1 MKRLPWIVL
10 LSLLAI
16 ANTASA
22 QDATAVWNAVSQ
34 PAFDASKFA
43 AVNGIQIARDRIHIT
58 LTSGTIQ
65 FAQPA
70 SGEVFAAAFEGQ
82 GRVQIEPPNA
92 LEAQQLK
99 RFIGKDTLDMQFSSA
114 TFSFADGTFA
124 ELSPQLHWTP
134 PSGDDLGG
142 LYLSRQH
149 DREDVGDE
157 IVPRLFQGV
166 LSANHE
172 RTAYFFADFKTADKG
187 WVEVTFDALDPE
199 TIQVGRW
206 IASPGYKSFD
216 TWLHF
221 PAGDRSASDVFRD
234 PLELA
239 DYDIQDYQID
249 ATVAADT
256 EFSAT
261 TRVHLLQHATGER
274 ILRFWLDSNLR
285 VDSVKDESGASL
297 PFFQAREQKDRN
309 NSYGYYVA
317 VALPQVTKAGRDQTL
332 EFHYAGK
339 KAIRKMG
346 SGNYFCESSLWYPEG
361 NDNGFNN
368 RAGFEMTFHSPKQY
382 LFVATGTKVSEAKDG
397 DWLVTKWKSDKPLAV
412 AGFAFGDYQL
422 FTDKAG
428 DVSVEVYANRNPDD
442 VMAALQN
449 AYITPVEGASENL
462 SMPLGSFSPSA
473 MGKHIGEEVANALRV
488 FQNYFGPDPYS
499 RLAVTNISGDYGQGW
514 PMLIYLSE
522 ASFLDSAQLN
532 TLGVENQVELTDQFR
547 GHEVS
552 HQWWAH
558 RVGWKSYHD
567 QWLSEGFADFSGNL
581 YVQYRENWKAYQAEL
596 QSNKEALFANDSH
609 GRTLESSGP
618 IWMGTRLASSDSP
631 DAYNV
636 VVYNKGA
643 FVLNMLRM
651 MLYDPHGQDPDAR
664 FKAMMQDFCQTFD
677 NKAAS
682 TEDFKAIAEKHMTPQ
697 MDMDG
702 NQRLDWFFNQYVY
715 GTEIAQYKLAYSVQN
730 GGPGKW
736 NVSGTVTRTAGP
748 DGWKDVLPIYIHTGG
763 KTFRLGWIGI
773 GTKGETPFAVT
784 LPMQPDG
791 LSLNDN
797 HDILADVK

>member
-1 MKRLPWIVL
+1 MKRLSWIVL
-10 LSLLAI
+10 LSFLAI
-16 ANTASA
+16 ANPASA

-58 LTSGTIQ
+58 LTSGNIQ
-65 FAQPA
+65 FAQPT

-99 RFIGKDTLDMQFSSA
+99 RYIGKDTLDMQFSSA

-124 ELSPQLHWTP
+124 ELSPQLHWTA

-166 LSANHE
+166 LSANHQ

-199 TIQVGRW
+199 AINVVRW

-221 PAGDRSASDVFRD
+221 PAGGRSSSEVFQD
-234 PLELA
+234 PMALA
-239 DYDIQDYQID
+239 DFDIEDYQID

-256 EFSAT
+256 EFTAT
-261 TRVHLLQHATGER
+261 SRVHILQRAAGER

-297 PFFQAREQKDRN
+297 LFFQAPAEKDRN
-309 NSYGYYVA
+309 NSYGEYVL
-317 VALPQVTKAGRDQTL
+317 VALPQVTEAGRSQTL

-339 KAIRKMG
+339 KAVRKIG
-346 SGNYFCESSLWYPEG
+346 SGNYFCESELWYPEG
-361 NDNGFNN
+361 EGAFNVRSGFD
-368 RAGFEMTFHSPKQY
+368 MTFHSPKQY
-382 LFVATGTKVSEAKDG
+382 LFVATGTKVSETKDG
-397 DWLVTKWKSDKPLAV
+397 DWLVTKWKNDKPLAV
-412 AGFAFGDYQL
+412 AGFAFGDYEL

-428 DVSVEVYANRNPDD
+428 DVSVEVYANRNPSD

-449 AYITPVEGASENL
+449 ESIAPVDGASESL

-488 FQNYFGPDPYS
+488 FQNYYGPDPYT
-499 RLAVTNISGDYGQGW
+499 RIAVTDIPGTYGMGW
-514 PMLIYLSE
+514 PMLLYLSS
-522 ASFLDSAQLN
+522 ASFLDSSQMNALDIKD
-532 TLGVENQVELTDQFR
+532 QVEFTDYFR
-547 GHEVS
+547 GLMVS
-552 HQWWAH
+552 HQWWGH

-567 QWLSEGFADFSGNL
+567 EWLSAGFATFSGNL
-581 YVQYRENWKAYQAEL
+581 YVQYREDWKEYQAHL
-596 QSNKEALFANDSH
+596 QTNRDELFANDIH
-609 GRTLESSGP
+609 GHTFESDGP
-618 IWMGTRLASSDSP
+618 IWMGNRLASSEAP
-631 DAYNV
+631 HAYDV
-636 VVYNKGA
+636 VVHNKGGY
-643 FVLNMLRM
+643 VLNMLRM
-651 MLYDPHGQDPDAR
+651 MLYDPHAQDPDAR

-697 MDMDG
+697 MDLDG

-763 KTFRLGWIGI
+763 KTLRLGWIGI
-773 GTKGETPFAVT
+773 GAKGETPFAVT

>member
-43 AVNGIQIARDRIHIT
+43 EVNGIQIARDRIHIT
-58 LTSGTIQ
+58 LTSGAIQ

-70 SGEVFAAAFEGQ
+70 NGEVFGAAFEGQ

-99 RFIGKDTLDMQFSSA
+99 RFTGKETLDMEFSSA
-114 TFSFADGTFA
+114 KFSFSDGTFA

-142 LYLSRQH
+142 LYLSRQR
-149 DREDVGDE
+149 DREEVGDE
-157 IVPRLFQGV
+157 IVPRLFQG
-166 LSANHE
+166 LFSANPR
-172 RTAYFFADFKTADKG
+172 RTAYFFADFKTSDKG

-199 TIQVGRW
+199 TIQVGRLVSW
-206 IASPGYKSFD
+206 PGYKSFD

-221 PAGDRSASDVFRD
+221 PAGDRTSADVFRD
-234 PLELA
+234 PTALD
-239 DYDIQDYQID
+239 DYSIQSYEID
-249 ATVAADT
+249 ATATAKA

-261 TRVHLLQHATGER
+261 TRVHLSERANGEGV
-274 ILRFWLDSNLR
+274 LRFWLDTNLR
-285 VDSVKDESGASL
+285 VDSVKDESGARL
-297 PFFQAREQKDRN
+297 TFFQAREQKDRN
-309 NSYGYYVA
+309 NSYGYYV
-317 VALPQVTKAGRDQTL
+317 VVVLPQITRAGRDQTL
-332 EFHYAGK
+332 EFHYAGQ
-339 KAIRKMG
+339 KAVRKMG
-346 SGNYFCESSLWYPEG
+346 SGNYFCESSLWYPESG
-361 NDNGFNN
+361 DNFNVWTGFD
-368 RAGFEMTFHSPKQY
+368 MTFHSPKQY
-382 LFVATGTKVSEAKDG
+382 LFVATGTKVSETKDG

-412 AGFAFGDYQL
+412 AGFAFGDYKL

-442 VMAALQN
+442 VMEAFQN
-449 AYITPVEGASENL
+449 AEFAPVEGASDNL
-462 SMPLGSFSPSA
+462 SMPMGSFLPSG
-473 MGKHIGEEVANALRV
+473 MGKNIAVEIANALRV
-488 FQNYFGPDPYS
+488 FQSYFGPDPYS
-499 RLAVTNISGDYGQGW
+499 RLAVTNISGDYGEGW

-522 ASFLDSAQLN
+522 ASFLDSSQLN
-532 TLGVENQVELTDQFR
+532 ALGVRNQLELTDQFR

-552 HQWWAH
+552 HQWWGH
-558 RVGWKSYHD
+558 LVGWKSYHD

-596 QSNKEALFANDSH
+596 ESSKEALFANDSH
-609 GRTLESSGP
+609 GHTLESSGP
-618 IWMGTRLASSDSP
+618 IWMGIRLASSDSP
-631 DAYNV
+631 NAYNV
-636 VVYNKGA
+636 VVYTEGA

-651 MLYDPHGQDPDAR
+651 MLYDPHNPDPDAR
-664 FKAMMQDFCQTFD
+664 FKAMMHDFCQTFD

-682 TEDFKAIAEKHMTPQ
+682 TEDFKAIAEKHMTPEINL
-697 MDMDG
+697 DG

-715 GTEIAQYKLAYSVQN
+715 GTGIAQYKLSYSMQN
-730 GGPGKW
+730 AGPGNWK
-736 NVSGTVTRTAGP
+736 VSGTVTRTGGP
-748 DGWKDVLPIYIHTGG
+748 QGWKDVLPIYIHTGG
-763 KTFRLGWIGI
+763 KTLRLGWIGVTEA
-773 GTKGETPFAVT
+773 GKTPFAVT
-784 LPMQPDG
+784 LPIQPEG